1 MPHFKEPVVQP
12 PPLQFGDTV
21 AITAP
26 SSALRDD
33 DSLKRGIA
41 VFKSWGLEV
50 HPHDLDQRRWGYL
63 AGNDQQ
69 RRADLDQDPTPPL
82 LACARGGWGA
92 ARLLEQP
99 WPWRPGWLLGFSDI
113 TSLLC
118 ARLAQGVGGGVHG
131 PLVTTLADEPDWS
144 QQRLQEL
151 LFDQMAPDLCGQPW
165 TEGKAE
171 GPLITVNLT
180 VASHLLG
187 SCHMPNLKGS
197 ILVIEDVGEAPYR
210 LDRMLTHWRLTGQ
223 LQHLAGL
230 GLGRFSGCEDP
241 NGSDSTEHTFSLEQ
255 VLKERT
261 LDLGI
266 PVVSGLPVGHGPGGN
281 AALPMGVH
289 ARLDAD
295 RGTLAIER
303 PVQR

>member
-12 PPLQFGDTV
+12 PPLRFGDTV

-187 SCHMPNLKGS
+187 SCHLPNLKGS

>member
-12 PPLQFGDTV
+12 PPLRFGDTV

-99 WPWRPGWLLGFSDI
+99 
-113 TSLLC
+113 
-118 ARLAQGVGGGVHG
+118 
-131 PLVTTLADEPDWS
+131 
-144 QQRLQEL
+144 
-151 LFDQMAPDLCGQPW
+151 
-165 TEGKAE
+165 
-171 GPLITVNLT
+171 
-180 VASHLLG
+180 
-187 SCHMPNLKGS
+187 
-197 ILVIEDVGEAPYR
+197 
-210 LDRMLTHWRLTGQ
+210 
-223 LQHLAGL
+223 
-230 GLGRFSGCEDP
+230 
-241 NGSDSTEHTFSLEQ
+241 
-255 VLKERT
+255 
-261 LDLGI
+261 
-266 PVVSGLPVGHGPGGN
+266 
-281 AALPMGVH
+281 
-289 ARLDAD
+289 
-295 RGTLAIER
+295 
-303 PVQR
+303 